1 VNLISLF
8 GIPRKACIHGLK
20 LGSSLDKK
28 KKKRPEVTWFKVVWF
43 PLAIPRHAFM
53 LSLVFRG
60 ALVTKEI
67 SVVGDL
73 VETLYAVYAIALR
86 KMLSICSSNLV
97 SAVEYGGM
105 YDKT

>member
-1 VNLISLF
+1 LLE
-8 GIPRKACIHGLK
+8 IPIGEFDKPIWNSKKGLH
-20 LGSSLDKK
+20 SWTK